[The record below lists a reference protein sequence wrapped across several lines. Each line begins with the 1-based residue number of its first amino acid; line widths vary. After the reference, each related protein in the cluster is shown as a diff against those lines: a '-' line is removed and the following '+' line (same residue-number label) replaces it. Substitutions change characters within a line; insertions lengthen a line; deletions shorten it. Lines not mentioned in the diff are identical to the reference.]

1 MISVSDTSSSV
12 DDEFAGLD
20 RRDFR
25 LALVNLNFLV
35 VMGLELLDV
44 ILTVILI
51 PCLVRDIRY

>member
-20 RRDFR
+20 GRDFR

-35 VMGLELLDV
+35 VMMGLLDV
-44 ILTVILI
+44 VFMVILI
-51 PCLVRDIRY
+51 PR